1 MYLIRRNKVY
11 HLYYFDKRGIPK
23 SKSTK
28 CTSKTEANKFAH
40 NFLNSLPEQEDDLPD
55 MSFEQYKNFYLQYA
69 ATRFTTDYQKLVRY
83 SFQQF
88 EKVIPGSTLIKEISI
103 AQIEE
108 FIKLKLTVAKEQII
122 NAYLRTVKAAFQRAV
137 EQGFLKDNVFRK
149 VKKLRCPENEP
160 AHLRDGEFEI
170 LLEAESDN
178 QLKLIYQFAIYTGLR
193 LSEIIF
199 LRWESID
206 FDNDVILVRNHN
218 EFTTKSKKFRN
229 IPLHPILRKQLQ
241 TSRSSNSNDEYVF
254 MRNGDK
260 MKKNFLS
267 CRFARAVKTAGLSNR
282 YHFHS
287 LRHSFASSLVRKG
300 VSIYHVSKLLG
311 HADIKTTMIYSHLN
325 IDDLRNAVEKLD

>member
-1 MYLIRRNKVY
+1 MYL
-11 HLYYFDKRGIPK
+11 LKRGKVFHVFYYDKNGKLK

-28 CTSKTEANKFAH
+28 CSAKINANKFAR
-40 NFLNSLPEQEDDLPD
+40 NFLNSLPEPQDDLPD
-55 MSFEQYKNFYLQYA
+55 MSFEQYKKFYLEYA
-69 ATRFTTDYQKLVRY
+69 ATRFTSDYQNLVRY

-88 EKVIPGSTLIKEISI
+88 ERIIPGSTPIKEITI

-108 FIKLKLTVAKEQII
+108 FIRLKLTEAKEQII

-137 EQGFLKDNVFRK
+137 EQGYLKDNVFRK

-160 AHLRDGEFEI
+160 AYLRDGEFER
-170 LLEAESDN
+170 LLEVETED

-206 FDNDVILVRNHN
+206 FDKDVILVRNHN

-229 IPLHPILRKQLQ
+229 VPLHPILRKQLQ
-241 TSRSSNSNDEYVF
+241 ISRIANPNDEYVF
-254 MRNGDK
+254 TRNGET
-260 MKKNFLS
+260 MKRNFLS
-267 CRFARAVKTAGLSNR
+267 CRFARAVKTAGLSKR
-282 YHFHS
+282 YHFHT

-325 IDDLRNAVEKLD
+325 IDDLRNAVEKLS